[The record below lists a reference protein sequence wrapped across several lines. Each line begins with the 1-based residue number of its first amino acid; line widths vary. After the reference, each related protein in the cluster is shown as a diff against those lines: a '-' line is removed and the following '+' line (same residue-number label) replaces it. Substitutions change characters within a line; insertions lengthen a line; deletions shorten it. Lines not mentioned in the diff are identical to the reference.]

1 MMSHENSF
9 ATCSKYRVNVITG
22 DSAHILNFAH
32 YVASL
37 PPSKQCN
44 VTITKIIYTCEM
56 MTQAKREYLVSVFGS
71 VQFFSMFASAE
82 TGPFAAANFSMTG
95 LPDDNNTADFI
106 FDSRA
111 MIIEVLSLTSE
122 AVHSKSDTPPTT
134 SEMATDGT
142 AGHLVLTSLQR
153 LRNPLVR
160 YISGDVGSVHP
171 LPESAASQIDPIS
184 RTHLKVLRLHGRDQR
199 FSFKWLSEYY
209 EFDKLSRVMQTEEW
223 GILHWQLII
232 EHGTVWEGSDSI
244 ELRLMRHSLAP
255 EIISDEQLIGK
266 LGDVFYLTP
275 LTEKLFRAVF
285 VNDVQGFERSG
296 TSNKVIR
303 FIDRRH

>member
-1 MMSHENSF
+1 MPHSKSF
-9 ATCSKYRVNVITG
+9 AICAKYRVNVITG

-37 PPSKQCN
+37 PSSTQRSVK
-44 VTITKIIYTCEM
+44 ITKIIYTCEM
-56 MTQAKREYLVSVFGS
+56 MTRAKREYLVSIFGP
-71 VQFFSMFASAE
+71 VAFFSMFASAE
-82 TGPFAAANFSMTG
+82 TGPFAVANFSMTG
-95 LPDDNNTADFI
+95 QPEDDITADLI

-122 AVHSKSDTPPTT
+122 ALHSESDTPPAT
-134 SEMATDGT
+134 SEMVTEGT

-153 LRNPLVR
+153 LKNPLVR
-160 YISGDVGSVHP
+160 YVSGDVGSVHP
-171 LPESAASQIDPIS
+171 LPESAASQIDPDL

-209 EFDKLSRVMQTEEW
+209 EFDKLSRVMQTDEW

-244 ELRLMRHSLAP
+244 ELRLMRRSQDSG
-255 EIISDEQLIGK
+255 IISEEELIGR
-266 LGDVFYLTP
+266 LGDVFYLTS

-285 VNDVQGFERSG
+285 VHDAQGFERSE

-303 FIDRRH
+303 FMDRRH

>member
-1 MMSHENSF
+1 MPHNQSF
-9 ATCSKYRVNVITG
+9 AICAKYRVNVITG

-37 PPSKQCN
+37 PSSEQCS
-44 VTITKIIYTCEM
+44 VKITKIIYTCEM
-56 MTQAKREYLVSVFGS
+56 MTRAKREYLVSIFGPVAFS
-71 VQFFSMFASAE
+71 SMFASAE
-82 TGPFAAANFSMTG
+82 TGPFAVANFSMTG
-95 LPDDNNTADFI
+95 QPDNDDTTDLI
-106 FDSRA
+106 FDTRA

-122 AVHSKSDTPPTT
+122 ALHSTSDTPPAE
-134 SEMATDGT
+134 SEMATEGT

-153 LRNPLVR
+153 LKNPLVR
-160 YISGDVGSVHP
+160 YVSGDVGSVHP
-171 LPESAASQIDPIS
+171 LPESAASQIDPDL

-209 EFDKLSRVMQTEEW
+209 EFDKLSRDMQTDEW
-223 GILHWQLII
+223 GILHWQLIV

-244 ELRLMRHSLAP
+244 ELRLMRRAQDSG
-255 EIISDEQLIGK
+255 IISEEELIGR
-266 LGDVFYLTP
+266 LGDVFYLTS

-285 VNDVQGFERSG
+285 VDDAQGFERSE

-303 FIDRRH
+303 FIDRRT